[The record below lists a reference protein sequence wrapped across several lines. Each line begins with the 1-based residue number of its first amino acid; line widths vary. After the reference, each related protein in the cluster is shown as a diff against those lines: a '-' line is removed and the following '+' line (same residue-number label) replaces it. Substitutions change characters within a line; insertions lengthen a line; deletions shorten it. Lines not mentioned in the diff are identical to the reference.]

1 MAFKDITKVA
11 YPREDGKHTIKIDY
25 KDKAH
30 RYYIRPRIDF
40 ERDET
45 DAKAWGKVLKGVAG
59 TTTLM
64 GDTLEKKGLMN
75 YALNKAMMYLFGFYE
90 FKDENGER
98 KIGYSKKGEQSMWD
112 GENLQALSRDE
123 ALEVLSYGSKASQ
136 RHTKQGGKI
145 GSVVHDAIEHYIT
158 KDDSIFDI
166 ADQYIA
172 NIREADYDSENEREH
187 DLKNFQGDVE
197 MAKLA
202 FNRFCLW
209 WETVRPTLYAA
220 EDILYSEKYN
230 VAGSLDADLGIPIEH
245 HPKPELFPGKTHVR
259 CLTDWKTSN
268 ASDSKDAAA
277 PEGVYYTYFLQDAI
291 YEIMRREMG
300 LEPVDDLVVVSARKD
315 GNFSIL
321 FASELGLTV
330 DECIEWA
337 KCVILCHKMMKKIKA
352 ALNEHGE
359 SAPRPTNDKV
369 RLIDEEF

>member
-40 ERDET
+40 DRDED
-45 DAKAWGKVLKGVAG
+45 DAKAWGKVLKDVAG

-90 FKDENGER
+90 FKDDKGER
-98 KIGYSKKGEQSMWD
+98 KIGYSKKGEQSLWD
-112 GENLQALSRDE
+112 GENLKALDRDE
-123 ALEVLSYGSKASQ
+123 ALEFLSYGSKASQ
-136 RHTKQGGKI
+136 RHTKQGASI
-145 GSVVHDAIEHYIT
+145 GSVVHDAIEHYIL
-158 KDDSIFDI
+158 KEEFDI
-166 ADQYIA
+166 ADQYVA

-187 DLKNFQGDVE
+187 DLKNFQADVE
-197 MAKLA
+197 MANLA
-202 FNRFCLW
+202 FNEFKVW
-209 WETVRPTLYAA
+209 WETVQPEVYGI
-220 EDILYSEKYN
+220 EDILYSKEHN
-230 VAGSLDADLGIPIEH
+230 VAGSLDASLGIPIAH
-245 HPKPELFPGKTHVR
+245 HPKPELFPGKTHVHAIV
-259 CLTDWKTSN
+259 DWKTSN

-291 YEIMRREMG
+291 YEICRREMG
-300 LEPVDDLVVVSARKD
+300 MDPAEDLGVVSARKD
-315 GNFSIL
+315 GNFSIV

-337 KCVILCHKMMKKIKA
+337 KAVFYCYRSMKRIKA
-352 ALNEHGE
+352 QLLEHGKD
-359 SAPRPTNDKV
+359 APKTTHKLE
-369 RLIDEEF
+369 LIDEEF